1 MTEPKTKGK
10 IMAETHRKELVQ
22 RIIKN
27 LLDIQLL
34 RMVQAQPI
42 WGYMIK
48 KKVET
53 KFHIKLRHGAL
64 YPMLNALEKKGFLT
78 SQKQTKGGRA
88 RKVYTITESG
98 KEYLQS
104 YYAILKEQ
112 IEGTDLK

>member
-1 MTEPKTKGK
+1 MTKTYQ
-10 IMAETHRKELVQ
+10 TELVQ

-42 WGYMIK
+42 WGYKIK

-53 KFHIKLRHGAL
+53 KFDIKLRHGAL
-64 YPMLNALEKKGFLT
+64 YPMLNQLEQQGFLT
-78 SQKQTKGGRA
+78 SQRQTKGGRA
-88 RKVYTITESG
+88 RKVYTITKEG

-104 YYAILKEQ
+104 YYNIIKYQ
-112 IEGTDLK
+112 IKNEDLK

>member
-1 MTEPKTKGK
+1 
-10 IMAETHRKELVQ
+10 MAEAYRKEIVQ

-42 WGYMIK
+42 WGYKIK
-48 KKVET
+48 KKTET
-53 KFHIKLRHGAL
+53 NFQIKLRHGAL
-64 YPMLNALEKKGFLT
+64 YPMLNLLEQKGFLI

-88 RKVYTITESG
+88 RKVYTITKNG

-104 YYAILKEQ
+104 YYDVLKEQ
-112 IEGTDLK
+112 IEGTDLN